1 MPTGSGDY
9 QTGGWKAHWI
19 LIVCLLL
26 YTLSY
31 MDRVVLAV
39 VLQPMKLELGLSDT
53 QLGSIQTFNMLSYG
67 AFAIPT
73 AYLVDRWSRKN
84 SIGVMGLILNAF
96 SALTGLAWNFV
107 SVVVPRVFC
116 GAGSSG
122 VVTGSIAM
130 ITGAYPK
137 ARHGRAMGIFNA
149 GIPLGI
155 ALGAIVGGVMAAAFG
170 WRSPF
175 LLLGSIGLVLSLA
188 AFFLKDYRT
197 VKEGV
202 TVSLGGLWQSIL
214 TLLKIPTLRWY
225 YIGYAMMLVTSLAQI
240 NWMPTYLIRQ
250 FDIGTDTAGYLTCGI
265 SLVAVIG
272 APLGGLLSDKWYKN
286 NRKGRLW
293 LPAVSSAISSLLLAA
308 SFLAFSRSFALGLAL
323 IFIFGIVNMVAIPAL
338 SVISQDVVPVAY
350 KGLSHGVA
358 ALCMYALGGAWA
370 PVLVGGISD
379 SLGGGAAG
387 LMWAV
392 VIACSGGLLAGICF
406 TVGARHYVADEDR
419 VKGSVLRTDG

>member
-1 MPTGSGDY
+1 MLSQGGDY

-19 LIVCLLL
+19 LIVCLVL

-31 MDRVVLAV
+31 MDRVVLTV
-39 VLQPMKLELGLSDT
+39 VLQPMKLEMGWSDA
-53 QLGSIQTFNMLSYG
+53 QLGAIQTVYMLSYG
-67 AFAIPT
+67 LLAIPI
-73 AYLVDRWSRKN
+73 AYLVDRWSRTK
-84 SIGVMGLILNAF
+84 SIGLMGLMLNAF
-96 SALTGLAWNFV
+96 SALTGLSWNFV
-107 SVVVPRVFC
+107 SVIIPRIFC
-116 GAGSSG
+116 GAGASG

-130 ITGAYPK
+130 ITAAYPK
-137 ARHGRAMGIFNA
+137 IRHGRAMGIFNA

-155 ALGAIVGGVMAAAFG
+155 ALGAIEGGVMAARYG

-175 LLLGSIGLVLSLA
+175 ILLGCIGLLLSLA

-202 TVSLGGLWQSIL
+202 TVSVRGLWQSIV
-214 TLLKIPTLRWY
+214 TLLRIPTLRWY

-250 FDIGTDTAGYLTCGI
+250 FDMGTDTAGYLTCGI

-272 APLGGLLSDKWYKN
+272 APLGGLLSDSWYKR

-293 LPAVSSAISSLLLAA
+293 LPAVSSAISSLILAA
-308 SFLAFSRSFALGLAL
+308 SFLAFSRSFALGLTL
-323 IFIFGIVNMVAIPAL
+323 MFIFGIASMVAIPAL

-379 SLGGGAAG
+379 GLGGGATG

-392 VIACSGGLLAGICF
+392 VIACAGGLVAAICF
-406 TVGARHYVADEDR
+406 TMGARHYIADEDR
-419 VKGSVLRTDG
+419 VRGSVLKSDK

>member
-1 MPTGSGDY
+1 MLSQGGDY

-19 LIVCLLL
+19 LIVCLVL

-31 MDRVVLAV
+31 MDRVVLTV
-39 VLQPMKLELGLSDT
+39 VLQPMKLEMGWSDA
-53 QLGSIQTFNMLSYG
+53 QLGAIQTVYMLSYG
-67 AFAIPT
+67 LLAIPT
-73 AYLVDRWSRKN
+73 AYLIDRWSRTK
-84 SIGVMGLILNAF
+84 SIGVLALMLNTF
-96 SALTGLAWNFV
+96 SAITGLAWNFV
-107 SVVVPRVFC
+107 SVIIPRVFC
-116 GAGSSG
+116 GAGASG

-130 ITGAYPK
+130 ITAAYPK
-137 ARHGRAMGIFNA
+137 IRHGRAMGIFNA

-155 ALGAIVGGVMAAAFG
+155 ALGAIVGGVMAAKFG

-175 LLLGSIGLVLSLA
+175 LLLGCIGLVLSLA

-202 TVSLGGLWQSIL
+202 TVSLRGLCRSIVA
-214 TLLKIPTLRWY
+214 LLRIPTLRWY
-225 YIGYAMMLVTSLAQI
+225 YLGYAMMLVTSLAQI

-250 FDIGTDTAGYLTCGI
+250 FNMGTDTAGYLTCAI
-265 SLVAVIG
+265 SLVAIIG
-272 APLGGLLSDKWYKN
+272 APLGGVLSDFWYKR

-293 LPAVSSAISSLLLAA
+293 LPAVSSAIASLILAA
-308 SFLAFSRSFALGLAL
+308 SFLAFSRSFAIGLAL
-323 IFIFGIVNMVAIPAL
+323 MFMFGIVSMVAIPAL

-379 SLGGGAAG
+379 SLGGGATG

-392 VIACSGGLLAGICF
+392 VIACSGGLLACVCF
-406 TVGARHYVADEDR
+406 TMGARHYIADEDR
-419 VKGSVLRTDG
+419 VRGSILKSDK

>member
-1 MPTGSGDY
+1 MLFRGGDY

-19 LIVCLLL
+19 LMVCLLL

-31 MDRVVLAV
+31 MDRIVLAV

-53 QLGSIQTFNMLSYG
+53 QLGAIQTIYMLSYG
-67 AFAIPT
+67 ALAIPT
-73 AYLVDRWSRKN
+73 AYLVDRWSRKK
-84 SIGVMGLILNAF
+84 SIGVLAIILNAF

-107 SVVVPRVFC
+107 SVVIPRIFC
-116 GAGSSG
+116 GAGATG
-122 VVTGSIAM
+122 MVTGSIAM
-130 ITGAYPK
+130 ITAAYPK
-137 ARHGRAMGIFNA
+137 ARLGRAMGIFNS

-155 ALGAIVGGVMAAAFG
+155 ALGAITGGVMAARFG

-175 LLLGSIGLVLSLA
+175 ILLGGIGLALSMA

-202 TVSLGGLWQSIL
+202 TVSLVGLWQSIVK
-214 TLLKIPTLRWY
+214 LLKIPTLRWY
-225 YIGYAMMLVTSLAQI
+225 YLGYAMMLVTSLAQI
-240 NWMPTYLIRQ
+240 NWMPAYLIRQ

-265 SLVAVIG
+265 SLVAIIG
-272 APLGGLLSDKWYKN
+272 APLGGVLSDSWYRKN
-286 NRKGRLW
+286 RRGRLW
-293 LPAVSSAISSLLLAA
+293 LPAVSSALSSLLLAA

-323 IFIFGIVNMVAIPAL
+323 IIIFGIVNMVAIPAL

-350 KGLSHGVA
+350 KGLSYGVA
-358 ALCMYALGGAWA
+358 SLCMYALGGAWA

-392 VIACSGGLLAGICF
+392 VIACSGGLLACVCF
-406 TVGARHYVADEDR
+406 IRGAKHYVADEDR
-419 VKGSVLRTDG
+419 VKGAVLKAEG